1 MRRPS
6 GWRIGLIVA
15 VLLSQAVFLARA
27 DHIQV
32 PSYRDLETTESR
44 TVATNPLSG
53 MSVYRVEY
61 KDSLAVA
68 YRICFEQQERFP
80 FAIADLA
87 RDILYLDRNRDGH
100 VDEMVASANLK
111 ERSLTQ
117 DLPPCP
123 PKPETP

>member
-1 MRRPS
+1 
-6 GWRIGLIVA
+6 
-15 VLLSQAVFLARA
+15 LLLFPADFPVRA
-27 DHIQV
+27 DHVQT
-32 PSYRDLETTESR
+32 PAYRDVETTESR

-53 MSVYRVEY
+53 MSVYRVDY

-87 RDILYLDRNRDGH
+87 RDMLYLDRNRDGH
-100 VDEMVASANLK
+100 VDEMVAPANLK